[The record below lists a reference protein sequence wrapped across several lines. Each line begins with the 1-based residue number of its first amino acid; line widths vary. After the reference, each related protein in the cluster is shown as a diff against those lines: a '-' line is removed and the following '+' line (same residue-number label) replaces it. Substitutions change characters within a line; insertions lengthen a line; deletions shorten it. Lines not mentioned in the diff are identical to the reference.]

1 MCVVANRFGRLRG
14 LQRASIAMN
23 KVLRLLAVIVPGVA
37 CGPISQVAA
46 QPAEAAIEN
55 VAGVIE
61 LADEDLAT
69 RPAFDLRATVTH
81 CDANWDLIFL
91 EQDGSYFSCRNTFG
105 SVEVGS
111 LVHARGVVR
120 PGALRNSGEL
130 TSLKVLGRGAD
141 LKPHPIEFDDV
152 QLGGFDCHLVAFAAR
167 IEAVWIGYGRTFLR
181 CVQGRSRFQVSFS
194 EELPV
199 REAIELVDAT
209 VQVEGNL
216 GCELNE
222 RGQPTGFL
230 VYSASDRLT
239 VTAPSSSPIPNARAR
254 SIETLSRAMAF
265 ELNGQVTWLDE
276 NGAFLEWD
284 GEGAWVYGE
293 FGSHASVGSVIRA
306 IGYRDPVTR
315 RLDAKIII
323 ESSIEEIPEPKN
335 WTLAEILRERPEACR
350 VRVHGHIRSA
360 TRQDSGTLSFLMCEA
375 GTQFEALVRDTATSE
390 LVGIDTRTA
399 ATIAVT
405 GVATFEQTGEFDFRL
420 FANSLDDVVVTERK
434 VMWSNQAVLTSMA
447 IAGLVLGVSLV
458 WGVGLRSRF
467 SARDRDFR
475 NVSAELH
482 LAYAS
487 VRDGILVLES
497 DGTIKYAN
505 QLAAEFLA
513 CELSPGADA
522 KMLAEQ
528 IPVKH
533 DIVGFRTRWRRL
545 CDSPSESDDFRIEL
559 NGERRIL
566 DVVTTPTRNEQGK
579 FLNRLWMFRDM
590 TEKEQ
595 LQQSVFH
602 LQKQEAIGRLASGFA
617 HDFNNMLTGVIGN
630 LKVATLNPRLSV
642 REVGD
647 SIQTAIDA
655 SDSAAKLVSKIL
667 CFSRKSRLNLQ
678 SCDVGEILLQ
688 LQPLIQPSLGANV
701 RLLYDLDESVPTV
714 IGDDT
719 LLLQVFLNIAL
730 NATEAI
736 EDEGEISIRTYT
748 QILDQPPSPE
758 EEHEEPGP
766 YCVVAIR
773 DNGPGISES
782 VAQHM
787 FDPFFTTKGVSST
800 GLGLPMSDGVV
811 RQHNGWIE
819 AESLGSKG
827 CEFRIFLPANPDQP
841 KPVEVVSPATNR
853 DLSGLRVLVVD
864 DDAAIRKAMRRI
876 LEHHGATVRQASDG
890 GEALEILGIQTD
902 RRDGRSGNDGQSG
915 VDIHGGTNVDI
926 VILDWTMPGVSG
938 KDTLLALKHA
948 CPNLPTL
955 ICSGYIFDC
964 EKVVAECG
972 ARPDGVLQ
980 KPYHLA
986 LIVDEIVGLCE
997 RQAP

>member
-1 MCVVANRFGRLRG
+1 MGFR
-14 LQRASIAMN
+14 RASITTSQFWQLPTVM
-23 KVLRLLAVIVPGVA
+23 VLVIVW
-37 CGPISQVAA
+37 GPASQVAA
-46 QPAEAAIEN
+46 QPAKIAIEN

-61 LADEDLAT
+61 LTDENLVD

-81 CDANWDLIFL
+81 CDANWDLLFL

-111 LVHARGVVR
+111 LVHVRGVVQ

-130 TSLKVLGRGAD
+130 TSLEVLGRGAD

-152 QLGGFDCHLVAFAAR
+152 QLGGFDCHLISFTAR
-167 IEAVWIGYGRTFLR
+167 IESVWVGYGRTFLR

-194 EELPV
+194 EELSV
-199 REAIELVDAT
+199 RDALELVDT
-209 VQVEGNL
+209 KVQVTGNL

-230 VYSASDRLT
+230 VFSASDRVS
-239 VTAPSSSPIPNARAR
+239 VTSPSSSPVPTARAL
-254 SIETLSRAMAF
+254 SIEALPRAMAF
-265 ELNGQVTWLDE
+265 ELTGQVTWLDE
-276 NGAFLEWD
+276 NGAFLESD
-284 GEGAWVYGE
+284 GKGAWVYGD
-293 FGSHASVGSVIRA
+293 FDSNSSVGSVVRA
-306 IGYRDPVTR
+306 IGDRDPVTR
-315 RLDAKIII
+315 RLDAKVIV
-323 ESSIEEIPEPKN
+323 ENSIEAIPEPKD
-335 WTLAEILRERPEACR
+335 WTLAEILRERPEACL
-350 VRVHGHIRSA
+350 VRVEGHIQAAR
-360 TRQDSGTLSFLMCEA
+360 RLDSGTLSFLMCEQGA
-375 GTQFEALVRDTATSE
+375 RFETLVRDTATSE
-390 LVGIDTRTA
+390 LIGIDTRTA

-405 GVATFEQTGEFDFRL
+405 GVATFEQSDEFDFRL
-420 FANSLDDVVVTERK
+420 FANSLADVAVTERRM
-434 VMWSNQAVLTSMA
+434 VWSNRAVLTAMA
-447 IAGLVLGVSLV
+447 FAGLVLGGSLV
-458 WGVGLRSRF
+458 WGMGLRSRF

-475 NVSAELH
+475 DVSAELQ

-505 QLAAEFLA
+505 RLAAELLG
-513 CELSPGADA
+513 CELPPGADA
-522 KMLAEQ
+522 KKLAEQ
-528 IPVKH
+528 IPVKY
-533 DIVGFRTRWRRL
+533 DIVSFRTRWRRL
-545 CDSPSESDDFRIEL
+545 CDSRSDSDDFRIEL

-566 DVVTTPTRNEQGK
+566 DVVTTPARNEQGR

-630 LKVATLNPRLSV
+630 LKVATLNPGLSV

-647 SIQTAIDA
+647 SIQTALDA
-655 SDSAAKLVSKIL
+655 SNSAAKLVSKIL

-688 LQPLIQPSLGANV
+688 LEPLIQPSLGANV
-701 RLLYDLDESVPTV
+701 RLVYDLDESVPTV
-714 IGDDT
+714 MGDDT

-748 QILDQPPSPE
+748 QILDQPPPPE
-758 EEHEEPGP
+758 EEHKEPGP

-811 RQHNGWIE
+811 RQHCGWIE
-819 AESLGSKG
+819 AESLGTNG
-827 CEFRIFLPANPDQP
+827 CEFRVFLPANPDQP
-841 KPVEVVSPATNR
+841 EPSREAAPATNR

-902 RRDGRSGNDGQSG
+902 LRDGRSGNDGQRDADVHAS
-915 VDIHGGTNVDI
+915 VNVDI

-938 KDTLLALKHA
+938 KDTLLALKRA

-972 ARPDGVLQ
+972 TRPDGVLQ

-986 LIVDEIVGLCE
+986 LIVDQILGLCE
-997 RQAP
+997 RQAR

>member
-1 MCVVANRFGRLRG
+1 MGFR
-14 LQRASIAMN
+14 RASITTSQFWQLPTVM
-23 KVLRLLAVIVPGVA
+23 VLVIVW
-37 CGPISQVAA
+37 GPASQVAA
-46 QPAEAAIEN
+46 QPAKIAIEN

-61 LADEDLAT
+61 LTDENLVD

-81 CDANWDLIFL
+81 CDANWDLLFL

-111 LVHARGVVR
+111 LVHVRGVVQ

-130 TSLKVLGRGAD
+130 TSLEVLGRGAD

-152 QLGGFDCHLVAFAAR
+152 QLGGFDCHLISFTAR
-167 IEAVWIGYGRTFLR
+167 IESVWVGYGRTFLR

-194 EELPV
+194 EELSV
-199 REAIELVDAT
+199 RDALELVDT
-209 VQVEGNL
+209 KVQVTGNL

-222 RGQPTGFL
+222 RGQPTGYL
-230 VYSASDRLT
+230 VFSASDRVS
-239 VTAPSSSPIPNARAR
+239 VTSPSSSPVPTARAL
-254 SIETLSRAMAF
+254 SIEALPRAMAF
-265 ELNGQVTWLDE
+265 ELTGQVTWLDE
-276 NGAFLEWD
+276 NGAFLESD
-284 GEGAWVYGE
+284 GKGAWVYGD
-293 FGSHASVGSVIRA
+293 FDSNSSVGSVVRA
-306 IGYRDPVTR
+306 IGDRDPVTR
-315 RLDAKIII
+315 RLDAKVIV
-323 ESSIEEIPEPKN
+323 ENSIEAIPEPKD
-335 WTLAEILRERPEACR
+335 WTLAEILRERPEACL
-350 VRVHGHIRSA
+350 VRVEGHIQAAR
-360 TRQDSGTLSFLMCEA
+360 RLDSGTLSFLMREA

-405 GVATFEQTGEFDFRL
+405 GVATFEQGGEFDFRL
-420 FANSLDDVVVTERK
+420 FANSLADVAVTERK
-434 VMWSNQAVLTSMA
+434 VVWSNRSVLTAMTF
-447 IAGLVLGVSLV
+447 AGLVLGGSLV
-458 WGVGLRSRF
+458 WGMGLRSRF

-475 NVSAELH
+475 EVSAELH

-505 QLAAEFLA
+505 LLAAEFLD
-513 CELSPGADA
+513 CELPPGADA

-559 NGERRIL
+559 NGERRVL
-566 DVVTTPTRNEQGK
+566 DVVTTPARNEQGR

-655 SDSAAKLVSKIL
+655 SNSAAKLVSKIL
-667 CFSRKSRLNLQ
+667 CFSRKSRLNLR

-701 RLLYDLDESVPTV
+701 RLVYDLDESVPTV
-714 IGDDT
+714 FGDDT

-748 QILDQPPSPE
+748 QILDQPPSSE
-758 EEHEEPGP
+758 EEHMEPGP

-827 CEFRIFLPANPDQP
+827 CEFRIFLPANPDQA
-841 KPVEVVSPATNR
+841 KPVEEVSPARNR

-890 GEALEILGIQTD
+890 GEALEILGIETD

-915 VDIHGGTNVDI
+915 VDILGGTNVDI